1 MSTAPTKE
9 DTMLEREED
18 EPVIEEGFTP
28 LSQLTVMK
36 KNGRY
41 IAVANKNIKQGE
53 LVEKCGFV
61 VAPYKSNEPD
71 QRAKQLANILPVL
84 PCACDSCKIV
94 GPSLVIPSGNMIFIQ
109 FSQKPNVDIEFN
121 TQNATIELRS
131 NARIHKGDELFIN
144 YASLYPQTEL
154 AQESM
159 FKEDPFNANV

>member
-1 MSTAPTKE
+1 MTTAPAEETL
-9 DTMLEREED
+9 LEREED

-28 LSQLTVMK
+28 VSNIVVMK

-41 IAVANKNIKQGE
+41 IAVASKNIKEGE
-53 LVEKCGFV
+53 LLEKCGFI

-84 PCACDSCKIV
+84 PCSCDTCKIV

-109 FSQKPNVDIEFN
+109 FSQEPNLDIKFN
-121 TQNATIELRS
+121 NQNATIELRS
-131 NARIHKGDELFIN
+131 KRRILKGDELFVN
-144 YASLYPQTEL
+144 YASLYPQNEL